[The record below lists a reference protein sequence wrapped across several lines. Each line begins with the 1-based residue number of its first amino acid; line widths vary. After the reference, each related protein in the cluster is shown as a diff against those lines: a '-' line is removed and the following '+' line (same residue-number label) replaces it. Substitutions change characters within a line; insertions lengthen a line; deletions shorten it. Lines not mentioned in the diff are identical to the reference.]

1 MLITILLIL
10 LVLSVFG
17 GGWGYPRW
25 GYASWSPIGL
35 IVLILLIMWIAG
47 YLHVGH
53 MFH

>member
-1 MLITILLIL
+1 MLITILVIFLIL
-10 LVLSVFG
+10 AVVG

-35 IVLILLIMWIAG
+35 IVLILIILWVAG

-53 MFH
+53 LLH